1 MHGGQSGVVSTT
13 MLAPLLETA
22 MNPASFIAAGKDANG
37 ANIELHYTDL
47 GSGKP
52 VVLIHGWPLSHASWE
67 HQLSELPK
75 HGLRVVAYDR
85 RGFGA
90 SSKPWSGYD
99 YDHFADDLKA
109 VLDTLDLND
118 VTLVGFSMGGGEV
131 ARYMS
136 RHGGAR
142 VSRCVFVAAV
152 PPYLLKTE
160 DNPEGVP
167 GEVFEEMKAGILKDR
182 PAFLGEF
189 CKKFYNVTLLSK
201 PVSEAT
207 LAWSAG
213 LAHPASPKATL
224 DCVDAFSRTDF
235 RADLKAVTVPTLI
248 IHGSEDQTVPPGV
261 SADRAAKLLPQ
272 AEYKVYDGA
281 PHGLN
286 VTHKDE
292 LNADLVRFVTGS

>member
-1 MHGGQSGVVSTT
+1 
-13 MLAPLLETA
+13 
-22 MNPASFIAAGKDANG
+22 MNPSSFIDAGRDDNG
-37 ANIELHYTDL
+37 TAIQLHYQDL

-52 VVLIHGWPLSHASWE
+52 VVLIHGWPLSGASWE

-136 RHGGAR
+136 RHSGAR

-182 PAFLGEF
+182 PAFLADF
-189 CKKFYNVTLLSK
+189 CKKFYNVGLISK
-201 PVSEAT
+201 PVSEQT
-207 LAWSAG
+207 LWWSAS
-213 LAHPASPKATL
+213 LAYPASPKATL

-235 RADLKAVTVPTLI
+235 REDLKSVTVPTLI
-248 IHGSEDQTVPPGV
+248 IHGSDDQTVPPAV
-261 SADRAAKLLPQ
+261 SAARTAKLLPE
-272 AEYKVYDGA
+272 AHYKVYEGA

-292 LNADLVRFVTGS
+292 LNADLVRFINGP

>member
-1 MHGGQSGVVSTT
+1 
-13 MLAPLLETA
+13 
-22 MNPASFIAAGKDANG
+22 MNPASFIQAGRDERG
-37 ANIELHYTDL
+37 APIELHFQDL

-52 VVLIHGWPLSHASWE
+52 VVLIHGWPLTHASWE
-67 HQLSELPK
+67 HQLSELPR

-109 VLDTLDLND
+109 VLDTLELED

-131 ARYMS
+131 ARYMR
-136 RHGGAR
+136 RHAGAR
-142 VSRCVFVAAV
+142 VARCVFVAAV
-152 PPYLLKTE
+152 TPFLLKTE

-167 GEVFEEMKAGILKDR
+167 AEGFEQIKAGVAKDR
-182 PAFLGEF
+182 PAFLEDF
-189 CKKFYNVTLLSK
+189 CKKFYNVGLLSK

-235 RADLKAVTVPTLI
+235 RDDLKAIRVPTLI
-248 IHGSEDQTVPPGV
+248 IHGSEDQTVPIGV
-261 SADRAAKLLPQ
+261 SAERTAKLLPQ
-272 AEYKVYDGA
+272 AEFKVYSGA

-292 LNADLVRFVTGS
+292 LNADLLRFIKG

>member
-1 MHGGQSGVVSTT
+1 
-13 MLAPLLETA
+13 
-22 MNPASFIAAGKDANG
+22 MNPASFIHAGKDTNG
-37 ANIELHYTDL
+37 AAIELHYQDL

-152 PPYLLKTE
+152 PPYLLKTD
-160 DNPEGVP
+160 DNPDGVP

-182 PAFLGEF
+182 PAFLTDF
-189 CKKFYNVTLLSK
+189 CKKFYNVTLLNK

-207 LAWSAG
+207 LEWSAQ
-213 LAHPASPKATL
+213 LAYPASPKATL

-235 RADLKAVTVPTLI
+235 RIDLKSVTVPTLI
-248 IHGSEDQTVPPGV
+248 IHGADDNTVPLAV
-261 SADRAAKLLPQ
+261 SAARTAKLLPH

-292 LNADLVRFVTGS
+292 LNADLVRFISAS

>member
-1 MHGGQSGVVSTT
+1 
-13 MLAPLLETA
+13 
-22 MNPASFIAAGKDANG
+22 MNPASFIQVGEDSNG
-37 ANIELHYTDL
+37 AAIQLHYQDL

-52 VVLIHGWPLSHASWE
+52 VVLIHGWPLTHASWE
-67 HQLSELPK
+67 HQLTELPK

-109 VLDTLDLND
+109 VLDTLDLHD
-118 VTLVGFSMGGGEV
+118 VTLAGFSMGGGEV

-136 RHGGAR
+136 RHNGAR

-152 PPYLLKTE
+152 TPFLLKT
-160 DNPEGVP
+160 DHNPDGVP
-167 GEVFEEMKAGILKDR
+167 GEGFEEMKAGLLKDR
-182 PAFLGEF
+182 PAFLIDFG
-189 CKKFYNVTLLSK
+189 KKFYNVGLLSK
-201 PVSEAT
+201 PVSQAT
-207 LAWSAG
+207 LDWSQA
-213 LAHPASPKATL
+213 LALPASAKATL
-224 DCVDAFSRTDF
+224 DCVDAFARTDF
-235 RADLKAVTVPTLI
+235 RGDLLAIRVPTLI
-248 IHGSEDQTVPPGV
+248 IHGSDDQTVPIGV
-261 SADRAAKLLPQ
+261 SGDRTAKALPH

-292 LNADLVRFVTGS
+292 LNADLVRFVSGS